1 MYFTMGR
8 SDILCSMV
16 SRISQF
22 VAVACLLIC
31 LLCPILETFDHWD
44 HTAKTGSDTEYTFV
58 VLGLC
63 IGATYVFARGI
74 CKLAAAAESVSRASH
89 ARVRTRVVS
98 LVRGLPFIFSIPI
111 SPPLNA
117 LRI

>member
-1 MYFTMGR
+1 MLYCVR
-8 SDILCSMV
+8 RRA
-16 SRISQF
+16 SRF
-22 VAVACLLIC
+22 VATTSLLIC

-63 IGATYVFARGI
+63 IGAVYAFGRAI
-74 CKLAAAAESVSRASH
+74 CKLIAAGTSASRRS
-89 ARVRTRVVS
+89 RSRFRTHVIAV
-98 LVRGLPFIFSIPI
+98 LRGLSFVSSNPV
-111 SPPLNA
+111 SPPLPA